1 MAFQNRNKFC
11 YFKENGVHDIDYKDV
26 KLLRRFVNDQG
37 KIMPRRITGTSAKM
51 HRKLVKAIKR
61 SRSIALM
68 PYVERSIEKKQIEK
82 NRSVREVAAHE
93 KIPKKLSNIEITIEA
108 QVGEEE
114 KMFGSITTIDI
125 QKSLEA
131 KGITVDRSSISL
143 ENPIKA
149 LGIYHVPIRVTS
161 ELSGDVKIY
170 VIKS

>member
-1 MAFQNRNKFC
+1 MSK
-11 YFKENGVHDIDYKDV
+11 
-26 KLLRRFVNDQG
+26 
-37 KIMPRRITGTSAKM
+37 
-51 HRKLVKAIKR
+51 
-61 SRSIALM
+61 
-68 PYVERSIEKKQIEK
+68 EKKQIEK

-93 KIPKKLSNIEITIEA
+93 KIAKKLSNIEITIEA